1 MKMAFNPDQFKQKK
15 KRAVNPDAP
24 PRPNLLSQ
32 DKKLR
37 EITEA
42 FGKLHDLVAKQ
53 QAAID
58 SLQSKYISM
67 QQSMEQL
74 INYVRNKQWVVV

>member
-1 MKMAFNPDQFKQKK
+1 MKMAFNPNQFKQKK
-15 KRAVNPDAP
+15 KRAVDPNAP

-37 EITEA
+37 ETTEA
-42 FGKLHDLVAKQ
+42 FGKLHDMLAKQ
-53 QAAID
+53 QDTIAE
-58 SLQSKYISM
+58 LRSKYSRM

-74 INYVRNKQWVVV
+74 INYVRNKK

>member
-1 MKMAFNPDQFKQKK
+1 MFNPLQFKKKK

-37 EITEA
+37 ETTEA
-42 FGKLHDLVAKQ
+42 FAKLHDLVARQ

-58 SLQSKYISM
+58 TLQSKYTSM
-67 QQSMEQL
+67 QQSVDQML
-74 INYVRNKQWVVV
+74 NYLRKGRWVVV

>member
-1 MKMAFNPDQFKQKK
+1 MFNPKMFKQKK
-15 KRAVNPDAP
+15 KREVDPNAP

-37 EITEA
+37 ETTDA
-42 FGKLHDLVAKQ
+42 FGKLHVMVANQ
-53 QAAID
+53 QATID
-58 SLQSKYISM
+58 ELKSKYARM

-74 INYVRNKQWVVV
+74 INYVRNKKWAVV

>member
-1 MKMAFNPDQFKQKK
+1 MFKQKK
-15 KRAVNPDAP
+15 KRAVDPNAP

-37 EITEA
+37 ETTEA
-42 FGKLHDLVAKQ
+42 FGKLHDLVSSQ
-53 QAAID
+53 QATID
-58 SLQSKYISM
+58 ELRSKYSRM

-74 INYVRNKQWVVV
+74 INYVRNKK

>member
-1 MKMAFNPDQFKQKK
+1 MKMAFNPQQFKQKK

-37 EITEA
+37 ETTEA
-42 FGKLHDLVAKQ
+42 FGKLYDMVAKQ
-53 QAAID
+53 QDTIAD
-58 SLQSKYISM
+58 LQSKYNRM

-74 INYVRNKQWVVV
+74 INYVRNKQ

>member
-1 MKMAFNPDQFKQKK
+1 MFNPKMFKQKK
-15 KRAVNPDAP
+15 KREVDPNAP

-37 EITEA
+37 ETTDA
-42 FGKLHDLVAKQ
+42 FGKLHVMVANQ
-53 QAAID
+53 QATID
-58 SLQSKYISM
+58 ELKSKYARM

-74 INYVRNKQWVVV
+74 INYVRNKK